1 MAREARVTWMLPQSR
16 TDESGK
22 SRWRRSCN
30 LGYDPPFMG
39 CVRKLIG
46 SSAMM
51 VPLLCASCATMR
63 YYSQAVRG
71 QMEMLRLAAPLASV
85 EAAPGT
91 TEDLRRQLALVV
103 ELRDFARTE
112 LRLPVTK
119 QFGTYADLG
128 RPYAVLNLYAAPE
141 FSVKARSWWYP
152 FIGAAKY
159 RGFFREDLARQEE
172 AALEREG
179 YDVHLG
185 VVRVY
190 STLGWFADPVL
201 NTFVGDEPA
210 GLAET
215 VFHELTHARVF
226 IRGDSDFN
234 EAFATA
240 NAQEGVRRWLR
251 AKGNAAAFGKY
262 ERGLRRDER
271 LLALLNR
278 TRGRLDALYGRGD
291 AMSVEEMRRAK
302 ARAFESARLEYA
314 AMKNRGE
321 VDSAR
326 DGWFGKQF
334 NNARL
339 ASIGTYHDLVPGFR
353 RMLGGCGGNLE
364 AFYGAVA
371 AMKSLGEGGRRARL
385 AAGRP

>member
-1 MAREARVTWMLPQSR
+1 MLPQSR
-16 TDESGK
+16 TDEPGK
-22 SRWRRSCN
+22 SRWRKGGN
-30 LGYDPPFMG
+30 LPYDPPLMG
-39 CVRKLIG
+39 CIRKLIG

-51 VPLLCASCATMR
+51 ASFLCTSCGTTR
-63 YYSQAVRG
+63 FYSQAVRG
-71 QMEMLRLAAPLASV
+71 QMEMMRLATPVAAV

-91 TEDLRRQLALVV
+91 TEKLRRQLALVA

-119 QFGTYADLG
+119 QFETYADLG
-128 RPYAVLNLYAAPE
+128 RPYAVLNVYAAPE
-141 FSVKARSWWYP
+141 FSVKAKSWWYP
-152 FIGAAKY
+152 FIGSAKY
-159 RGFFREDLARQEE
+159 RGFFREDLARREV
-172 AALEREG
+172 AALRREG

-251 AKGNAAAFGKY
+251 AKGYAAALVKY

-271 LLALLNR
+271 LLTLLNQ
-278 TRGRLDALYGRGD
+278 TRGGLEALYGKGD
-291 AMSVEEMRRAK
+291 AMSVDEMRRAK

-314 AMKNRGE
+314 AMKKRGE
-321 VDSAR
+321 VDGVR
-326 DGWFGKQF
+326 DGWFGKQL

-339 ASIGTYHDLVPGFR
+339 ASIGTYHDLVPGFT
-353 RMLGGCGGNLE
+353 RMLGECGGNLE
-364 AFYGAVA
+364 KFYAAVA
-371 AMKSLGEGGRRARL
+371 AMKSLGKDGRRTRL